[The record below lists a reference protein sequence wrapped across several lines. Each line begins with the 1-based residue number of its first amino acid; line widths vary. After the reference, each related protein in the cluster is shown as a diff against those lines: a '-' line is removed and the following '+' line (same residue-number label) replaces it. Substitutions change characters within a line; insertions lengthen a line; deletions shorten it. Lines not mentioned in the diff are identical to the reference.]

1 MKDKQHFSG
10 ADIMRQDLARLVYED
25 IGFEDLTTQ
34 ALIPPS
40 MIIRGRIVA
49 QEEGV
54 VAGLELAS
62 SIFREFSIQTSL
74 KKQDGDWVAPW
85 EVLMEVE
92 GEARSILSV
101 ERTALNLLM
110 RMSGI
115 ATLTHRIIEMV
126 REVNPTVIIAGT
138 RKTTPGLQF
147 FEKDAIRVG
156 GGDTHR
162 YRLDDAVLIKDNHL
176 ALVGSVTEAVERARK
191 HASFTKKI
199 EVEADTLDQALQAA
213 QAGADIVLLDNMS
226 LDQIRTVLSLLK
238 NGGLRDKVL
247 VEASGGINPDN
258 IMAYAKLEVD
268 VISTG
273 YITHSARSLNLNLEL
288 DGE

>member
-115 ATLTHRIIEMV
+115 ATLTHSIIEMV